1 MVDDRTHVEIFR
13 SHAKGELQAAILRP
27 QDNDDDA
34 PEARLFATD
43 ADLVLFFNDLTTITV
58 SNIFEDD
65 EEIFDVSINGMIS
78 HTCTYRYASQDGVI
92 VHIFKE
98 GDKVKIAQ
106 AAESFCY
113 SSDIGRRPP
122 PKKKGKK
129 KRGSRL
135 KQVRYLD

>member
-27 QDNDDDA
+27 QDDDDDA
-34 PEARLFATD
+34 SEARVFATD
-43 ADLVLFFNDLTTITV
+43 ADLMLFFNDLTTITV
-58 SNIFEDD
+58 SNIIEDD
-65 EEIFDVSINGMIS
+65 EELFDVSINGMIS
-78 HTCTYRYASQDGVI
+78 HTCMYRYASQDGVI

-113 SSDIGRRPP
+113 SSDITRRPP

-135 KQVRYLD
+135 KQVRSLN